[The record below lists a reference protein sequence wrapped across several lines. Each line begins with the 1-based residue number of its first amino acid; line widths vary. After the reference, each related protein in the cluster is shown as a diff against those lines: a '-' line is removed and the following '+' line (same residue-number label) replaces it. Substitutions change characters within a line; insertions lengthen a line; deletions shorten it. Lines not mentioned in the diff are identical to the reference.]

1 MGKSLHKG
9 VETTMKKQKHIIDP
23 SEETTISYDTVLDEV
38 IDPQNEDEN
47 AEAEYEGVDPETI
60 DDQPP
65 Y

>member
-1 MGKSLHKG
+1 
-9 VETTMKKQKHIIDP
+9 MKKQKHKIDP

-38 IDPQNEDEN
+38 IDPKNEDEN